1 MVLFVWSRA
10 GGRSYLGLTKSRLS
24 SYTPSEHPC
33 SLHFCILRPFRHPS
47 ATHVTVGRLRACSR
61 LPQCRLPTHLN
72 RRPPDGAGSAAIP
85 LLLSWTTLASM
96 MSRPPLSLS
105 AVDRMHWLFLQLFM
119 SYVMTTSCER
129 EQVRADTPIMIV
141 PSPHLGNISHSVL
154 CCLDVCTWIRS
165 LRD

>member
-1 MVLFVWSRA
+1 MVQAVLQSYFVMDDA
-10 GGRSYLGLTKSRLS
+10 GFDD
-24 SYTPSEHPC
+24 E
-33 SLHFCILRPFRHPS
+33 S
-47 ATHVTVGRLRACSR
+47 ASIVIVG
-61 LPQCRLPTHLN
+61 
-72 RRPPDGAGSAAIP
+72 GG
-85 LLLSWTTLASM
+85 
-96 MSRPPLSLS
+96 
-105 AVDRMHWLFLQLFM
+105 RMHWLFLQLFM